1 VLTGWQMP
9 ADQHHRSPF
18 LPSATAFRRGIILA
32 SRMFLNEKELAMR
45 SAERCSERQVKSQH
59 RSVVAISEHPQ
70 QAALLD
76 ALLLDANSFDVIYV
90 ESVARGFSRIKQ
102 AAPDLV
108 IVFLDIDDVAACQ
121 LLTMLSIDGDTAGT
135 PVATWITRRDES
147 GFEEII
153 ADVNLESPCQSVA
166 IPMN

>member
-1 VLTGWQMP
+1 
-9 ADQHHRSPF
+9 
-18 LPSATAFRRGIILA
+18 
-32 SRMFLNEKELAMR
+32 MR
-45 SAERCSERQVKSQH
+45 SAERCSERQVKRHRH
-59 RSVVAISEHPQ
+59 RSVVAISEQPQ

-76 ALLLDANSFDVIYV
+76 ALLVDANNFDVIYV

-108 IVFLDIDDVAACQ
+108 IVFLDIDDEAACQ
-121 LLTMLSIDGDTAGT
+121 LLTMLSIDGDTARI

-147 GFEEII
+147 DFEEIV

-166 IPMN
+166 ISLN